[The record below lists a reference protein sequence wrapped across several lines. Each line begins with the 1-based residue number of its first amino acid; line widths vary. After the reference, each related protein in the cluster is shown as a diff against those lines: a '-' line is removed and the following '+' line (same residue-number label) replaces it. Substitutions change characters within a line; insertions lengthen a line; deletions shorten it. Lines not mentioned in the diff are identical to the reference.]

1 MYKLCYAPLP
11 VTTKD
16 TMDDDDDQ
24 MILQP
29 LMSNQAVTS
38 KSSLKTGSAVD
49 DRSGNCQRISKLK
62 GLGKAQLSRLEH
74 L

>member
-29 LMSNQAVTS
+29 LMSNS